1 MLNPFSRRFSAK
13 AVMSEASRTVLPA
26 VWRMGFFTMTLS
38 LLLCHIYNP
47 MRRSVRDGGKKT
59 LLFYIFQD
67 CDAFFSICTSFVT
80 FILGFSNATVFQR
93 WWRLREL
100 CGTVNGKTVDTA
112 VLISS
117 YARRESDLDELFR
130 LLWLAH
136 ALHVHSIHN
145 SETDSTLDDLIQE
158 GLLREGVEADALRS
172 CTTLAS
178 STPLSIVYGW
188 FTTKLRE
195 SIIRDVPPPMQAA
208 VLTLVQTNI
217 SAMRGAAADV
227 LMYLS
232 TPVPLAYT
240 SLLEFMVTIYVL
252 MAPLG
257 LVPRLLWMAV
267 RTQPGIS
274 NLRMCTSLS
283 IRESILPSPSLVP
296 TPSVARM
303 RTHIRGRSCTFQ
315 SALARRVFSRF
326 LSSSNAWRLFPAT
339 AISRDSPALRTRVLS

>member
-267 RTQPGIS
+267 PGCFVVTLIFYGFMSLGKKMLNPFTARSDARSEDAFDTRGFLLGTRAACREVANAVFRTQKAA
-274 NLRMCTSLS
+274 M
-283 IRESILPSPSLVP
+283 
-296 TPSVARM
+296 
-303 RTHIRGRSCTFQ
+303 F
-315 SALARRVFSRF
+315 
-326 LSSSNAWRLFPAT
+326 NA
-339 AISRDSPALRTRVLS
+339 